1 MRAIS
6 NIGNVLKK
14 LADVLTKQFVPST
27 NGGIKC
33 SLCERAK
40 RLHVFECQN
49 SQKLLILKMQT
60 QDKSLKNLA

>member
-6 NIGNVLKK
+6 NIANVLKK

-33 SLCERAK
+33 SVYEKAQ
-40 RLHVFECQN
+40 RLQVLEYQN
-49 SQKLLILKMQT
+49 SQKLSNLKM
-60 QDKSLKNLA
+60 